1 MSDVNPQMV
10 TLAREARELT
20 QRELADLVGISQAN
34 ISKIESNLLGISEDV
49 LRRLSET
56 LNFPLS
62 FFGRFEPL
70 YGATNSTLYHRKR
83 QSLSAKKLAAI
94 HAWLNIHRLAI
105 AALLRSVEI
114 EPKREIPA
122 LDVERYGAPEA
133 VARALRVAWSI
144 PAGPV
149 DNVTRLIEDIGGVI
163 VRYDL
168 GTHLIDAVSHWIP
181 GHPPM
186 FLVNASVPGDRLRF
200 TLLHELAH
208 LILHRIPHPEMEDEA
223 DAFASEFLMPARD
236 IRPMLS
242 YITLAKLAALK
253 PRWKVS
259 MQALLVRAKQLETV
273 SDRQYRFLWMN
284 MGKHGYRMAE
294 PPELAIPVE
303 EPSLPRQLVDA
314 HMRALGYS
322 REDLEHITALRERD
336 VRENFFLSQSR
347 MRVVHSVS

>member
-34 ISKIESNLLGISEDV
+34 ISKIESSLLSISDDM
-49 LRRLSET
+49 LYRLSEK
-56 LNFPLS
+56 LDFPPS
-62 FFGRFEPL
+62 FFRRFDPL
-70 YGATNSTLYHRKR
+70 YGATTSTLYHRKR
-83 QSLSAKKLAAI
+83 QSLSVKKLAAI

-122 LDVERYGAPEA
+122 LDVDRYGAPEA
-133 VARALRVAWSI
+133 VAHALRVAWAI

-149 DNVTRLIEDIGGVI
+149 ENVTQLIEDIGGVI

-168 GTHLIDAVSHWIP
+168 GTHLIDAVSHWVP

-186 FLVNASVPGDRLRF
+186 FLINASVPGDRLRF

-208 LILHRIPHPEMEDEA
+208 LILHSIPHPEMEDEA

-236 IRPMLS
+236 IRPLLT
-242 YITLAKLAALK
+242 YVTLAKLAALK

-273 SDRQYRFLWMN
+273 SERQYRYLWMN

-294 PPELAIPVE
+294 PSEIAVPVE
-303 EPSLPRQLVDA
+303 EPSLPRQLVDT
-314 HMRALGYS
+314 HLRALGYS
-322 REDLEHITALRERD
+322 HGDLEHITALREREIRD
-336 VRENFFLSQSR
+336 NFFLAQAR
-347 MRVVHSVS
+347 MRVVHSLP